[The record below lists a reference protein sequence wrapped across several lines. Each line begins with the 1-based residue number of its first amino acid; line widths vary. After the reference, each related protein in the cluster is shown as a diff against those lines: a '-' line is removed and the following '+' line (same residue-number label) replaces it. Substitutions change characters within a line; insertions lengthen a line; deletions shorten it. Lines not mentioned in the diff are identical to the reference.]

1 MNSTQCIQVITR
13 DNTVC
18 QFTEVHPVLNYH
30 ANKDPSWT
38 VKGLI
43 ETSRCIG
50 YAYMKKAL
58 FTMARSFVI
67 PMREQVIFGRPLL
80 TSEPDVYSKVL
91 KDTDSF
97 IIFGSSGFWKLITND
112 YAAEIVNSSPRDDI
126 AKILAVIAIEKGA
139 RKKKT
144 KYSNIVE
151 IPKGEHVD
159 GCWGV
164 QHQRSRPV
172 YHNDIIVIVV
182 FFDNK
187 PSSVRP
193 EISCYTCSD
202 FPDTPSENCIHGAQ
216 MINEFAARIVNTG
229 PRDNIPNLK
238 DMFESLLLSRRQIW
252 WFFPE
257 TVHY

>member
-1 MNSTQCIQVITR
+1 MTPLKGI
-13 DNTVC
+13 NT
-18 QFTEVHPVLNYH
+18 
-30 ANKDPSWT
+30 
-38 VKGLI
+38 LI
-43 ETSRCIG
+43 DTCL
-50 YAYMKKAL
+50 L
-58 FTMARSFVI
+58 FLIKYFWGI
-67 PMREQVIFGRPLL
+67 LEGCYREQVIFGRALL

-164 QHQRSRPV
+164 QP
-172 YHNDIIVIVV
+172 
-182 FFDNK
+182 
-187 PSSVRP
+187 
-193 EISCYTCSD
+193 
-202 FPDTPSENCIHGAQ
+202 
-216 MINEFAARIVNTG
+216 
-229 PRDNIPNLK
+229 
-238 DMFESLLLSRRQIW
+238 
-252 WFFPE
+252 
-257 TVHY
+257 